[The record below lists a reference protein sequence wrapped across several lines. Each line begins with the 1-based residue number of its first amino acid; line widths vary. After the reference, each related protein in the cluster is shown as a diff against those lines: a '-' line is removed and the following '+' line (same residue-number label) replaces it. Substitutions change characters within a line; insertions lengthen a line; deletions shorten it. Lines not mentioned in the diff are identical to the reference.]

1 MKTKYKYLVI
11 GVLLVVFSINWLH
24 AQEKKS
30 EDNKKLYSKLAF
42 FDYRGT
48 NAIDVAIGTS
58 IISGDIPEPKFE
70 IYFKIG
76 YKRHVTDNLN
86 INFTYNKYSLAF
98 KDISSEGF
106 MSFDLNIEYLFS
118 PYKVLSPFVQIGYGY
133 NAADDFKNKAAKA
146 QGALGIE
153 YIVMDGLGLKFF
165 GEYNYVF
172 SDELNGLIVGESNDT
187 FLRMGLGINLYF
199 GGNMQKQKLLSYLDT
214 VIKSN
219 LVR

>member
-1 MKTKYKYLVI
+1 M
-11 GVLLVVFSINWLH
+11 
-24 AQEKKS
+24 
-30 EDNKKLYSKLAF
+30 
-42 FDYRGT
+42 
-48 NAIDVAIGTS
+48 
-58 IISGDIPEPKFE
+58 
-70 IYFKIG
+70 
-76 YKRHVTDNLN
+76 
-86 INFTYNKYSLAF
+86 
-98 KDISSEGF
+98 
-106 MSFDLNIEYLFS
+106 
-118 PYKVLSPFVQIGYGY
+118 
-133 NAADDFKNKAAKA
+133 
-146 QGALGIE
+146 GIE